1 MVNKNETINAHKNF
15 QAITVQK
22 NFNIKELATINNVV
36 VSELANNGLYL
47 RAKNNESE
55 NLIFNSNVTF
65 KGYLTLLGQINGE
78 ALDDIVFVNEA
89 ANISGSKIFTAGI
102 HMENDIEVDKKLNVI
117 DVSGNMQVFIMQNC
131 F

>member
-1 MVNKNETINAHKNF
+1 MK
-15 QAITVQK
+15 
-22 NFNIKELATINNVV
+22 
-36 VSELANNGLYL
+36 
-47 RAKNNESE
+47 AKS
-55 NLIFNSNVTF
+55 IFNFNVTF

-102 HMENDIEVDKKLNVI
+102 HMENDKKLNVI
-117 DVSGNMQVFIMQNC
+117 HVSGNMQVFIMQNC